1 MNGRMIA
8 VGESTTSPASNPRRK
23 QVAVKV
29 YVDEKGW
36 IQNAGFVMKHIPAL
50 EKSAIRG
57 PVAIV
62 LHRTVSSTA
71 ASTLSAFTR
80 GIGTHFVVDKDGTT
94 YQCASLLKK
103 TAHVGPIR
111 SRCHADGTC
120 TAGEL
125 ANFKQWTSRM
135 PCYEHEKKKLYPT
148 RYPMNEDSVG
158 IETVAMYHQS
168 TNEWEVATPE
178 QLIAIKR
185 LVGTLKDEYGLT
197 DADIYEHD
205 KIAWKTE
212 GEGAGLY
219 GMPGNPGLQSRL
231 PTP

>member
-1 MNGRMIA
+1 MSGRLVA
-8 VGESTTSPASNPRRK
+8 VGESRTTPASNSQRK
-23 QVAVKV
+23 HVAVKV
-29 YVDEKGW
+29 YVDDKGW

-57 PVAIV
+57 PVAVV

-71 ASTLSAFTR
+71 TSALSAFNR

-120 TAGEL
+120 SANEL
-125 ANFKQWTSRM
+125 ASFKQWASRM
-135 PCYEHEKKKLYPT
+135 PCYEHEKKKVYPT

-158 IETVAMYHQS
+158 IETVAMYHES
-168 TNEWEVATPE
+168 TRAWDAATPE
-178 QLIAIKR
+178 QMTAIR
-185 LVGTLKDEYGLT
+185 HLVEILKGEYGMR
-197 DADIYEHD
+197 DGDIYEHD

-219 GMPGNPGLQSRL
+219 RMPDGPGLQPRL
-231 PTP
+231 PVP